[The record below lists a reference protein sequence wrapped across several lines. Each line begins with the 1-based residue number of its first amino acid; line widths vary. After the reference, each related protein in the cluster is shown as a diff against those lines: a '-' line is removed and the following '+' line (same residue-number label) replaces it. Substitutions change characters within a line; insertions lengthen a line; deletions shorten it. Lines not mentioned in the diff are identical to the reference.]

1 MAEHLLCAF
10 ALTYT
15 LGFERAVRGAAAGD
29 RTFSLIGVG
38 AAVVAALSQNGAP
51 NVLTGVI
58 TGVGFIGG
66 GLTFRQSLAEGEG
79 EMVRG
84 ITTAATIFAAAAIG
98 AAAGEGLL
106 LLAVTGTLLALL
118 TLEIRHI
125 PLLRLLEARRWAR
138 HYGEDELRPPP
149 RRRSC
154 SPSPTSSC
162 WRTRRPGGTA
172 SRSPPGACGAD
183 RAAPTDRPPDR
194 PSARPPARPPV
205 RRDGVAV
212 GAAGP
217 VSAADCRGSPA
228 APR

>member
-1 MAEHLLCAF
+1 MIHELPMAEHLLAAF

-15 LGFERAVRGAAAGD
+15 LGFEHALRGAAAGD

-66 GLTFRQSLAEGEG
+66 GLTFRQSQAGG
-79 EMVRG
+79 DGDVVRG

-118 TLEIRHI
+118 ALEVRHI
-125 PLLRLLEARRWAR
+125 PLLRLLDGRRWAPCCTEE
-138 HYGEDELRPPP
+138 GQPPP
-149 RRRSC
+149 D
-154 SPSPTSSC
+154 
-162 WRTRRPGGTA
+162 A
-172 SRSPPGACGAD
+172 
-183 RAAPTDRPPDR
+183 
-194 PSARPPARPPV
+194 PPV
-205 RRDGVAV
+205 RLT
-212 GAAGP
+212 
-217 VSAADCRGSPA
+217 AADEQLLDQGVRDCLAEPGALEPA
-228 APR
+228 GR